1 MKVFIK
7 NKFFSLGGDSEIK
20 NENGEVVYYVKGSVF
35 SLRRTKQLTD
45 KTGKVLFTI
54 KNKLFNW
61 FTHKA
66 YIYDANNQ
74 KIATVRDKFLSLKRE
89 YFVENYKD
97 EIKLEGGFFSLT
109 SSILSNGEKIGEIQ
123 RKLDLFVDS
132 FSLEADEKNI
142 EFLTALVI
150 AIDNIIDNKRKED

>member
-20 NENGEVVYYVKGSVF
+20 NENGEAIYYVKGSVF
-35 SLRRTKQLTD
+35 SFRRTKQLTD

-61 FTHKA
+61 FIHKA

-74 KIATVRDKFLSLKRE
+74 KIATVRDKFLSFKRE

-109 SSILSNGEKIGEIQ
+109 SSILANGEKIGEIQ

-132 FSLEADEKNI
+132 FSLEADEENI

-150 AIDNIIDNKRKED
+150 AIDNIIDKKRREN